1 MSQAASTGLI
11 FHDDTGDVT
20 GIRAMLQWY
29 PHDVWL
35 WIMAASWSRLATL
48 ESFIGR
54 TAELGDALGA
64 RLIAARIAQ
73 EALLL
78 CFVQERRY
86 APYDKWL
93 GTAFAHLAAA
103 TEIGPALHDH
113 IGATDVGGRTH
124 AAVRLYTAL
133 AQRHNALGVTPP
145 LPTTTSPYEV
155 RVNKALRP
163 YEVLNAVRFAETC
176 QEAITDAA
184 LRRIPLVGSVDQ
196 LADPTDLLIHFTDWP
211 RRLGTLYQHE
221 LDKEV
226 GPARHT

>member
-1 MSQAASTGLI
+1 M
-11 FHDDTGDVT
+11 
-20 GIRAMLQWY
+20 
-29 PHDVWL
+29 
-35 WIMAASWSRLATL
+35 
-48 ESFIGR
+48 
-54 TAELGDALGA
+54 
-64 RLIAARIAQ
+64 
-73 EALLL
+73 
-78 CFVQERRY
+78 QERRY